1 MPVLFLVGS
10 VLVLLALSQKK
21 TAPTKVAPPVS
32 IPPGYA
38 PSPGYSAPYV
48 PPSTP
53 IGYTPPPPLT
63 APAPSTPMVLLPATP
78 SRPFPI
84 YVTREEAEREAARE
98 AAARRREFCADP
110 TNRRRL
116 REHGDTYCD
125 GYIPMF
131 PLDEST

>member
-1 MPVLFLVGS
+1 MPVLFLVGG
-10 VLVLLALSQKK
+10 VLVLIALSQKK
-21 TAPTKVAPPVS
+21 TPPTKVAPPVS
-32 IPPGYA
+32 LPP
-38 PSPGYSAPYV
+38 PGYSAPYV

-53 IGYTPPPPLT
+53 IGYTPPPPHT
-63 APAPSTPMVLLPATP
+63 APFSPPTVLLPATP